1 VEIFHHIE
9 DRMSNLSCGSESDK
23 EYEAIVALRLTVFL
37 SKAVSSVPF
46 LASRTREVFGVI
58 LFVA

>member
-1 VEIFHHIE
+1 
-9 DRMSNLSCGSESDK
+9 MSNLSCGSESDK